1 MKVLVTD
8 PEGYIGSL
16 LVPSLR
22 RRGHQVVSIGH
33 RDRVISPCS
42 HQQQI
47 GQIAVTDLQGVEA
60 VIHTGEVSTIPSV
73 HPAIACKAHYQD
85 AMNLANLA
93 KTAGVRRFIYL
104 SSCEVYGEGGE
115 EYATE
120 ESPVRPLTPCAT
132 YKTLVETD
140 LQAIASVEFS
150 PTILRSAIAFG
161 ASPRMQ
167 FDAVLNNMAGLAWM
181 TNEIKIPGDGHSWCP
196 LVHVLHLCEAIVC
209 VLEAAR
215 SLVHQQIFNVGVTA
229 HNYQLIEIAGIV
241 ADIFQVER
249 LSFEQKGSSDR
260 GLFVSF
266 DKISQFFP
274 DLRCEW
280 NPQRGA
286 QQLLSFFTLTNLVPS
301 NFLLAR
307 SARSQTQNYSISTGV
322 IAS

>member
-8 PEGYIGSL
+8 PEGYIASL

-22 RRGHQVVSIGH
+22 RRGHQVVGIGH
-33 RDRVISPCS
+33 RDRVISPYL

-47 GQIAVTDLQGVEA
+47 GQIAVTDLQDVEA
-60 VIHTGEVSTIPSV
+60 VIHTGEVSAVPSV

-85 AMNLANLA
+85 AINLANLA
-93 KTAGVRRFIYL
+93 KSAGVRRFIYL
-104 SSCEVYGEGGE
+104 SSCEVYGEGEE
-115 EYATE
+115 EYTTE
-120 ESPVRPLTPCAT
+120 ESPVRPLTPYAT

-140 LQAIASVEFS
+140 LQAIASASFS
-150 PTILRSAIAFG
+150 PTILRQAIAFG
-161 ASPRMQ
+161 ASPRMR
-167 FDAVLNNMAGLAWM
+167 FDVALNKIAGLAWT

-196 LVHVLHLCEAIVC
+196 LVHVLDLCETIVC

-215 SLVHQQIFNVGVTA
+215 SLVYQQIFNVGNTA
-229 HNYQLIEIAGIV
+229 HNYQLIEIAAIV

-249 LSFEQKGSSDR
+249 LSFEKKGSSDR

-266 DKISQFFP
+266 NKISQFFP

-286 QQLLSFFTLTNLVPS
+286 QQLLSFFTLTDLVPS
-301 NFLLAR
+301 NFLLTR
-307 SARSQTQNYSISTGV
+307 SARSQTQNYSISTNMTK
-322 IAS
+322 I